1 MIKRLVKL
9 TFTLDKI
16 NDFLEIFESSK
27 HFIRAREGCL
37 HLELLQDTTHPYI
50 FFTLSY
56 WGNENAL
63 ELYRRSELFKT
74 TWAKT
79 KILFGEKPEAWSV
92 CVASQTL
99 FF

>member
-9 TFTLDKI
+9 SFETDKV

-27 HFIRAREGCL
+27 KLIRASEGCL

-56 WGNENAL
+56 WENENAL
-63 ELYRRSELFKT
+63 EVYRQSGLFKT

-79 KILFGEKPEAWSV
+79 KILFSDKAQAWSV
-92 CVASQTL
+92 CVASEN
-99 FF
+99 F